1 MNGMAI
7 LRYAIVSPKKV
18 WRISKELR
26 GMTYSQVLSV
36 LREINAK
43 PARVLEK
50 LIKTAFYSLINKD
63 QNISEDDAVIDYI
76 HVSKGPF
83 YKRMVPRA
91 RGRADIVKKRTSH
104 IKVVLVK
111 KEAK

>member
-1 MNGMAI
+1 MNGVAT

-26 GMTYSQVLSV
+26 GMTYADAINV

-43 PARVLEK
+43 PARFLEK
-50 LIKTAFYSLINKD
+50 LMKSAFYSLINKD
-63 QNISEDDAVIDYI
+63 PNLSEDEAVIESI
-76 HVSKGPF
+76 HIAKGPF
-83 YKRMVPRA
+83 YKRMMPRA
-91 RGRADIVKKRTSH
+91 RGRADIIKKRTSH
-104 IKVVLVK
+104 IKVVIVK